1 MGKEK
6 AASSNVSKAS
16 AVNKLSGVAGGG
28 RCSTG
33 SNLDSNV
40 SPSKGAPNMLKK
52 VFAAVPASASPS
64 KKPPLTYQCVKL
76 MGDAGAETLVAVFY
90 WNGNRTTTERIN
102 SVLTA
107 ATAQNRFEP
116 RMCLIFITNE
126 MHPEFGNRLE
136 QLFRRSPRGIPEFYP
151 THVVGQAVNIIN
163 AVPRMLPYASSER
176 ISALRQNAFDE
187 RAVTLATALPDI
199 IEAFGSNSV
208 RLPDVWL
215 NDDTDLLAMSLVT
228 WARLVKASDD
238 FEAFLMT
245 PAGIEEFPWSSALLQ
260 EGEETNTS
268 SMA

>member
-1 MGKEK
+1 
-6 AASSNVSKAS
+6 
-16 AVNKLSGVAGGG
+16 
-28 RCSTG
+28 
-33 SNLDSNV
+33 
-40 SPSKGAPNMLKK
+40 MLKK
-52 VFAAVPASASPS
+52 VFASAPATASPS

-76 MGDAGAETLVAVFY
+76 MGDAGAETLVAVLF

-102 SVLTA
+102 NVLTA
-107 ATAQNRFEP
+107 ATSQNRFEP

-176 ISALRQNAFDE
+176 LSALRQNAFDE
-187 RAVTLATALPDI
+187 RAVTLAAAFPDI
-199 IEAFGSNSV
+199 IEALGPNSV
-208 RLPDVWL
+208 RLPDVRL
-215 NDDTDLLAMSLVT
+215 NDDTDLVAMSLVT
-228 WARLVKASDD
+228 WSRLVKATDD

-245 PAGIEEFPWSSALLQ
+245 PEGIEEFPWSPVLL

-268 SMA
+268 SIV